1 MMTSATDVQES
12 LDLLCVFAYIGIII
26 IGNIWIIVTIT
37 NSKIKLNKSQKD
49 LDGILNRYNKED
61 VLKIFQNEEGERA
74 KNIKSIIMS
83 IEYEDNSIDDIL
95 KEPIEVKTN
104 RIPLSAMAKAI
115 LDVKNKIYKDYNNGS

>member
-12 LDLLCVFAYIGIII
+12 LDLLYVFAYIGIII

-49 LDGILNRYNKED
+49 LDGILDRYNKED
-61 VLKIFQNEEGERA
+61 VSKIFQNEESGEA

-95 KEPIEVKTN
+95 KEPIEVTTS